1 VFRRVGGV
9 RLRRL
14 STRKN
19 ARGICVLLPAFR
31 YVRPRDLDEA
41 VAALAAGGDGAT
53 VLAGGTDLLVSMR
66 QGLVTPATLVGIRGL
81 AELEGMSLDATDTL
95 QIGAGVALTDLAT
108 HPIVLRRYPALAQA
122 ARSVG
127 SRHVRNMAT
136 LGGNLRLPTRCWYTN
151 QSENWRASRAPCW
164 KTEGDLCHVIK
175 TSTTCRAINSSDTAP
190 ALIALDARLRI
201 ASVRG
206 TREVPLASFYN
217 DDGVNHTSL
226 ARDEIITA
234 VLVPGARLRTLFTK
248 AAARTGLDYGY
259 GTLAAAVT
267 GSNRAIRSARVVAGS
282 VGSWPL
288 VLKRAGEIIVERGL
302 NEAAI
307 ADAAAAA
314 REDLGEV
321 ANLFSPPGYK
331 KRLVRGLLLQV
342 LEQLRRQKVPV
353 D

>member
-1 VFRRVGGV
+1 M
-9 RLRRL
+9 
-14 STRKN
+14 N

-31 YVRPRDLDEA
+31 YVRPGNLDEA
-41 VAALAAGGDGAT
+41 VAALAAGGDAAA

-66 QGLVTPATLVGIRGL
+66 QGLVTPATLVSIRGL
-81 AELEGMSLDATDTL
+81 AELEGISLDGTDTL
-95 QIGAGVALTDLAT
+95 QIGAGVALTDLAE
-108 HPIVLRRYPALAQA
+108 HPVILKRYPALAQA

-190 ALIALDARLRI
+190 ALIALDARLRTV
-201 ASVRG
+201 SVRG
-206 TREVPLASFYN
+206 TREVRLADFYN
-217 DDGVNHTSL
+217 DDGVNHTAL
-226 ARDEIITA
+226 ARDEIITT
-234 VLVPGARLRTLFTK
+234 VLVPGARVRTLFTK
-248 AAARTGLDYGY
+248 ATARTGLDYGY
-259 GTLAAAVT
+259 GTLAVAIAGKNGAV
-267 GSNRAIRSARVVAGS
+267 RSARLVAGS
-282 VGSWPL
+282 VGSWPV
-288 VLKRAGEIIVERGL
+288 VLKRSGEILVARGL
-302 NEAAI
+302 NEPSI

-314 REDLGEV
+314 RDDLGEV

-342 LEQLRRQKVPV
+342 LEQVRRQKVPV